1 MENYAKGNAN
11 QVRIL
16 TDHKNLIPFT
26 TTKELNGRQIR
37 WSEKLSQFNLSI
49 EYRPGKQGGKPDTLT
64 RRTAD
69 LPTPEDNRK
78 TQRQRVLLPK
88 ERYFKDEINT
98 MITIKIED
106 REWQQR
112 LQEYTTK
119 EKKLQEIRKELEKK
133 RRK

>member
-1 MENYAKGNAN
+1 MDKEGKLQPVAYQSETMMPAECNYDIHDQEQLAIGQALDKWKNYAKGNAH
-11 QVRIL
+11 QIRIL

-49 EYRPGKQGGKPDTLT
+49 EYRPGKQGGKLDALT

-78 TQRQRVLLPK
+78 THRQ
-88 ERYFKDEINT
+88 
-98 MITIKIED
+98 
-106 REWQQR
+106 
-112 LQEYTTK
+112 
-119 EKKLQEIRKELEKK
+119 
-133 RRK
+133 